1 MEQLFFEMQNQ
12 YRIEQGLR
20 ELTYDQTCYEAA
32 AIRNEEIAAVFFH
45 TRPDGREWYTVNED
59 VCYGENLA
67 SGYFDAEEV
76 LLAWIDSPSHKKI
89 ILTEDYTKCGV
100 AEKDGYWTCIF
111 SI

>member
-12 YRIEQGLR
+12 YRVEQGMQAL
-20 ELTYDQTCYEAA
+20 EFDEKCYAA
-32 AIRNEEIAAVFFH
+32 AVIRNEEITVKFSH
-45 TRPDGREWYTVNED
+45 TRPNQQEWWTVNDE

-67 SGYFDAEEV
+67 KGYYSADEV
-76 LLAWIDSPSHKKI
+76 LLAWIDSPSHQKVM
-89 ILTEDYTKCGV
+89 LTEDYTKCGV

>member
-1 MEQLFFEMQNQ
+1 MKQLFFEMQNQ

-32 AIRNEEIAAVFFH
+32 AIRNEEIAAVFSH